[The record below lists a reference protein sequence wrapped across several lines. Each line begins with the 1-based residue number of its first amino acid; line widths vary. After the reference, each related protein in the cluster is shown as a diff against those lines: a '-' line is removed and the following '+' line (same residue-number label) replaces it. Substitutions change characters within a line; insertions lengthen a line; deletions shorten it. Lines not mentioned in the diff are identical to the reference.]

1 MPSPDIFL
9 CPQEETYYTRK
20 WWGDFFLLGKPP
32 LFYVAAS
39 IEMTDHSI
47 VSIKMAD
54 HSIAGI
60 EIRPMQRRGGHYTQ
74 FALRTTFGL
83 LGARGFGTS
92 LKVGPEKQF

>member
-1 MPSPDIFL
+1 MLFVG
-9 CPQEETYYTRK
+9 